1 MRILLILLA
10 VVGTQAVLRTFAL
23 KILNEFLTALA
34 LLVNL
39 TVFIAPAVDAAFTI
53 AFRKGII
60 LKA

>member
-1 MRILLILLA
+1 MRVLLIMLA

-53 AFRKGII
+53 VFRKGII

>member
-1 MRILLILLA
+1 MLA

>member
-1 MRILLILLA
+1 MRVLLIMLA

-34 LLVNL
+34 LLMNL
-39 TVFIAPAVDAAFTI
+39 TVFTTPAVYAAFTI